1 MKSVKER
8 LYEYFCRI
16 FRREIIR
23 DGFRG
28 VLGRDPEEEA
38 LRAYEKS
45 FGDLGTEG
53 LIRDLV
59 ESDEHW
65 EKIEIRKASEGKM
78 SKWIEWIRN
87 S

>member
-1 MKSVKER
+1 MTLR
-8 LYEYFCRI
+8 EYCYRIACRI

-38 LRAYEKS
+38 LKAYGGS
-45 FGDLGTEG
+45 FSNLGTAG
-53 LIRDLV
+53 VVKDLV
-59 ESDEHW
+59 ESEEHW
-65 EKIEIRKASEGKM
+65 EKIEIQKASEGKM
-78 SKWIEWIRN
+78 AKWIAWTKC

>member
-1 MKSVKER
+1 MTLRER
-8 LYEYFCRI
+8 CYRIACRI

-28 VLGRDPEEEA
+28 ILGREPEEEA

-59 ESDEHW
+59 ESEEHW

-78 SKWIEWIRN
+78 SKWIAWTRN
-87 S
+87 L